1 MKKFS
6 LVSILALLVG
16 SLSTP
21 LLAAHHESAEHH
33 KSAKL
38 AAHSTFKYVEL
49 NKIGDPAEVLEV
61 KEGVSRLLDKG
72 EARIAVL
79 AAPIHPSNLLQI
91 AGNYL
96 TLPALPSTPGSEGV
110 GRVMEVSADVKH
122 LTKGQLVLLG
132 GMGTWLE
139 EIVAPAASLI
149 PLPDLGKPSMA
160 VIEQLS
166 MTTINPLTALLMLT
180 SYADL
185 KEGDWVVQSA
195 ANSAVGG
202 YLIQLAKQ
210 RGIKTVNVV
219 RREGLAEELMAK
231 GADVVLI
238 NGPDLAKQI
247 ASATNN
253 APVLLAIDAVGGETF
268 SRLAASLGEGGTIV
282 SYGLLSGELPTLNVG
297 LSIGKDLRTRGFWL
311 TKWFQTTAMAEKQAA
326 FGQIIPLIANG
337 SLKADI
343 DSRFTVDQIKQA
355 VTRAGQRGRNGKVL
369 IVPSR

>member
-1 MKKFS
+1 MKNNF
-6 LVSILALLVG
+6 LVSMLALLVG
-16 SLSTP
+16 SLSTS
-21 LLAAHHESAEHH
+21 LMAAHHESTEH
-33 KSAKL
+33 SAQ
-38 AAHSTFKYVEL
+38 STYKYVEL
-49 NKIGDPAEVLEV
+49 GQIGDPAEVLEV
-61 KEGVSRLLDKG
+61 KERTSRTLEKG
-72 EARIAVL
+72 EARIEVL

-96 TLPALPSTPGSEGV
+96 TLPVLPSTPGSEGV
-110 GRVMEVSADVKH
+110 GRVIEISSEVTN

-139 EIVAPAASLI
+139 EIVAPAAGLI
-149 PLPDLGKPSMA
+149 PLPDLGEPSMA

-185 KEGDWVVQSA
+185 KEGDWIVQSA
-195 ANSAVGG
+195 SNSAVGG

-219 RREGLAEELMAK
+219 RREGLSEELMSK
-231 GADVVLI
+231 GADIVLI
-238 NGPDLAKQI
+238 DGPDLAEKI
-247 ASATNN
+247 TSATDNE
-253 APVLLAIDAVGGETF
+253 PVVLAIDAVGGETF
-268 SRLAASLGEGGTIV
+268 SRLAASLAEGGTIV
-282 SYGLLSGELPTLNVG
+282 SYGLLSGKLPELNVG

-311 TKWFQTTAMAEKQAA
+311 TKWFQTAEMSEKQAA

-343 DSRFTVDQIKQA
+343 DSRFTVSEIKQA
-355 VTRAGQRGRNGKVL
+355 VIRAGERGRNGKVL
-369 IVPSR
+369 IVPNR